1 MVNEVVMKRY
11 NTIKKVITN
20 NLDSERK
27 EGFINLMN
35 YLENETDWLTSPAST
50 KYHCSYEGGLVDH
63 SVSVAETIL
72 KMTKLLAPEIPYVSA
87 VLVGLLHD
95 IGKAGQYIMKP
106 PTVKQQQY
114 GYPGS
119 IAFNNDL
126 VYMEHESRSL
136 KIISKFMEL
145 TDEEWG
151 AIEYHNQ
158 PWNGTSSAFRSNKLM
173 TLLQNSDYWSTVYL
187 EVGGTK

>member
-1 MVNEVVMKRY
+1 MNEVIMKRY
-11 NTIKKVITN
+11 NNIKSLIETN
-20 NLDSERK
+20 LNPERC
-27 EGFINLMN
+27 EGFKNLMI
-35 YLENETDWLTSPAST
+35 YLENNTEWLTSPAST
-50 KYHCSYEGGLVDH
+50 RYHCSYENGLIDH
-63 SVSVAETIL
+63 SVSVAEVIIKL
-72 KMTKLLAPEIPYVSA
+72 KKILAPEIELGSA
-87 VLVGLLHD
+87 ALVGLLHD
-95 IGKAGQYIMKP
+95 CGKQGQYIMKP

-119 IAFNNDL
+119 IVFNEDL

-158 PWNGTSSAFRSNKLM
+158 PWNGQSSAFRKNKLM

-187 EVGGTK
+187 EVGGSK